1 MRLHYYRPQNK
12 IDNFANLHR
21 NQHFTEMVEKTR
33 SQRQCASTLSKNVCA
48 SCNSTSLENND
59 KRSTRICREAVSKV
73 QSPITAESLFPSTR
87 FKNVRKCL
95 LGLMAR
101 NRTTVA
107 FEVFKRK
114 TRMPSSNFACR
125 TAVKL
130 QV

>member
-1 MRLHYYRPQNK
+1 MSRG
-12 IDNFANLHR
+12 
-21 NQHFTEMVEKTR
+21 
-33 SQRQCASTLSKNVCA
+33 
-48 SCNSTSLENND
+48 SLKGPIPD
-59 KRSTRICREAVSKV
+59 HCRVIVSFHSFQDLGSRTV
-73 QSPITAESLFPSTR
+73 
-87 FKNVRKCL
+87 NVRKCL